1 MTRILEIGSGEL
13 YAKESHSAQDRALR
27 DNRADQLYEFIAAWT
42 RLDLTQPPGP
52 QLAQIIESVF
62 HTRAVAIFDASL
74 NRLDKTGQWNSGEEE
89 AARNCYLRDASWYD
103 PISQLSERP
112 LRVGQISYGAL
123 LVYGVLS
130 PLIADMLAALAAI
143 AVERHQRYK
152 AKNQVE
158 AARTNEPI
166 FPPEMPV
173 EMNAAVY
180 NPKLGEQNAVV
191 HCGMI
196 ELDPVRH
203 LVLKSGRQVHLTP
216 KEFGILHYLMLNAG
230 RPIPHEQL
238 LKAVWGVQYGAEHEY
253 WRTFVRQLRKK
264 IEDDPAN
271 PRYLKVV
278 ASYGYMFDEYQP
290 FPKSA

>member
-1 MTRILEIGSGEL
+1 MTRILDIGSGEPSVKDAL
-13 YAKESHSAQDRALR
+13 SAQNRALH
-27 DNRADQLYEFIAAWT
+27 DNRADQLYEFIAEWT
-42 RLDLTQPPGP
+42 RLDLAQPPGP
-52 QLAQIIESVF
+52 QIAQMIQSVF
-62 HTRAVAIFDASL
+62 QTRAVAIFDASL
-74 NRLDKTGQWNSGEEE
+74 NRLDKTGEWNSGEEE

-103 PISQLSERP
+103 PITQLSERP

-123 LVYGVLS
+123 LVHGVLS

-143 AVERHQRYK
+143 AVERHQRQI
-152 AKNQVE
+152 AKSQVE
-158 AARTNEPI
+158 AARTIELVP
-166 FPPEMPV
+166 PPELPR
-173 EMNAAVY
+173 EMKVAAFS
-180 NPKLGEQNAVV
+180 PKAGEPNAVIR
-191 HCGMI
+191 CGKI
-196 ELDPVRH
+196 ELDPARH

-230 RPIPHEQL
+230 RPIPHDQL

-253 WRTFVRQLRKK
+253 LRTFVRQLRKK

-278 ASYGYMFDEYQP
+278 ASYGYMFDGYHP

>member
-1 MTRILEIGSGEL
+1 M
-13 YAKESHSAQDRALR
+13 
-27 DNRADQLYEFIAAWT
+27 
-42 RLDLTQPPGP
+42 
-52 QLAQIIESVF
+52 IESVF
-62 HTRAVAIFDASL
+62 QTRAVAIYDASL
-74 NRLDKTGQWNSGEEE
+74 NRLDKTGQWKSGEEE
-89 AARNCYLRDASWYD
+89 AARNCYLRDAAWYD
-103 PISQLSERP
+103 PMSQLSERP

-123 LVYGVLS
+123 LVYGVLN

-143 AVERHQRYK
+143 AVERHLRHK
-152 AKNQVE
+152 AKNEVE
-158 AARTNEPI
+158 TTGNIELVS
-166 FPPEMPV
+166 PPELPR
-173 EMNAAVY
+173 EMIAAGY
-180 NPKLGEQNAVV
+180 SLKAGEQNAVV
-191 HCGMI
+191 RCGNI

-216 KEFGILHYLMLNAG
+216 KEFGILHYLMLNTG

-253 WRTFVRQLRKK
+253 LRTFVRQLRKK